1 MEFKCECGHVET
13 MALTSTER
21 LALNGGRA
29 VFVCPE
35 CGKGHDKDLTKFPP
49 QFLNGRFDEGGESE

>member
-1 MEFKCECGHVET
+1 MEIRCECGHVET

-21 LALNGGRA
+21 LALNGGRV

-35 CGKGHDKDLTKFPP
+35 CGKGHDKVLPEFLP
-49 QFLNGRFDEGGESE
+49 QLFKGRFDEGGES